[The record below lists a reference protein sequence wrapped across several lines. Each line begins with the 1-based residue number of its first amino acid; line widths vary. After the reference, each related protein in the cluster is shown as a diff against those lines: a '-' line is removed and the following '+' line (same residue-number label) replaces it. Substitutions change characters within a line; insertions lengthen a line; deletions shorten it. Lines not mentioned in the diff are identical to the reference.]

1 MLRATSLTLDFG
13 SLRAISCIDFEIV
26 AGDAVALLGP
36 NGAGKSTLFSLLA
49 GLAQPSAG
57 TLQRAPE
64 LSIGYAPQEQ
74 GIYPVLT
81 AAENLK
87 FFARLKG
94 LKPTHSSI
102 RESIECMAISHLLNR
117 QAGRMSM
124 GEQRRVHAAIA
135 LLGYPE
141 LLLLDEPT
149 AGVDVHTRN
158 QIVRGLDTFRRTGAL
173 VYSTH
178 NLAEVENVANRVMI
192 LNSGH
197 LAFDGSLQ
205 ELLDEVP
212 DRGISVRVRR
222 PKVYE
227 QGGIRENSLEQS
239 VYLPSE
245 DALIA
250 FLQKLIQED
259 GTIVS
264 IELVPKSVER
274 AFDHVLS
281 AK

>member
-13 SLRAISCIDFEIV
+13 SLRAISYIDFEIV

-36 NGAGKSTLFSLLA
+36 NGAGKSTLFTLLA

-87 FFARLKG
+87 LFARLKG

-102 RESIECMAISHLLNR
+102 RDAIECMAISHLLNR

-158 QIVRGLDTFRRTGAL
+158 QIVRGLDTFQRMGAL

-178 NLAEVENVANRVMI
+178 NLAEVEDIANRVMI

-197 LAFDGSLQ
+197 LTFDGSLQ
-205 ELLDEVP
+205 ELLDTVP
-212 DRGISVRVRR
+212 DRGISVRARK
-222 PKVYE
+222 PKVHE
-227 QGGIRENSLEQS
+227 RGSTQKNLLEQS
-239 VYLPSE
+239 VYLPNE
-245 DALIA
+245 DALMA
-250 FLQKLIQED
+250 FLHKLIQEG
-259 GTIVS
+259 GTIIS
-264 IELVPKSVER
+264 IELVPKSVSR